1 VNGLRRHGD
10 GESWRDQLPHVLS
23 DLGVG
28 LVVGTPERA
37 IVVNEAFCTMTGY
50 STKEAL
56 AMRPFVGIFAPEAR
70 DAVLE
75 RALPQLNGDDAAP
88 TCYETEILSLDGRR
102 VPVAVSAQVALRGGQ
117 REVVATF
124 RDLTDDRRAEAEL
137 AVRARQQEVVAEL
150 GRHALVQRDPA
161 SLLDAAVLAVGR
173 TLGTDYVEVLELR
186 PERDAFVLRAGMGW
200 GAGLVGELT
209 FPAGRSSPAG
219 MALES
224 NGPVVVA
231 NTPKTCVTGPEPL
244 SAQGVVAGAFV
255 LIRGVHQPYGVL
267 GVETVD
273 PREFSRDDV
282 HFLRAIANVL
292 ADAIGQARVEAALRS
307 AHERDRRLR
316 QRLEMHSRRVV
327 KAQESERRR
336 IARELHDEI
345 GQSLTALKL
354 ALEDHDRLPREEVAT
369 RVARAGEL
377 TGELLRYVHDL
388 SLDLRPAVLDDLGLW
403 PALLWLVE
411 RYSAQT
417 GVEVALSCSG
427 LEEPLDPEVEIAAYR
442 IVQEGLTNVARH
454 ADAGRAAVKC
464 EVVRSALHVEVVDD
478 GAGFD
483 IDALPIARRSGL
495 VGMEE
500 RARAM
505 GGQLCVRSKRGQ
517 GTTIVAHLPICA
529 SERPT
534 P

>member
-1 VNGLRRHGD
+1 MHRHGE
-10 GESWRDQLPHVLS
+10 GESWGDQLSHVLS

-37 IVVNEAFCTMTGY
+37 IVVNEAFCTMTRY
-50 STKEAL
+50 STEEAL
-56 AMRPFVGIFAPEAR
+56 AMRPFVGIFVPEAR
-70 DAVLE
+70 DAIIE
-75 RALPQLNGDDAAP
+75 RALVQLTSDDDAP
-88 TCYETEILSLDGRR
+88 SRYQTEVLSGDGRR
-102 VPVAVSAQVALRGGQ
+102 IPVAVTARVAVCDGQ
-117 REVVATF
+117 SEVVATF
-124 RDLTDDRRAEAEL
+124 RHLTGGRRAETEL
-137 AVRARQQEVVAEL
+137 AERARQQEVVAEL
-150 GRHALVQRDPA
+150 GRQALVHRDPA
-161 SLLDAAVLAVGR
+161 SLLDAAVLAVAR
-173 TLGTDYVEVLELR
+173 TLGVDYVEVLELR
-186 PERDAFVLRAGMGW
+186 PERDVFVLRAGVGW
-200 GAGLVGELT
+200 ARGLVGEHT

-219 MALES
+219 MAVGCD
-224 NGPVVVA
+224 GPVVVA
-231 NTPKTCVTGPEPL
+231 NTPKTCVTGPELL
-244 SAQGVVAGAFV
+244 SSQGVVAGAFV
-255 LIRGVHQPYGVL
+255 LIRGAHQPYGVL
-267 GVETVD
+267 GVETED

-282 HFLRAIANVL
+282 LFLRAVANVL

-354 ALEDHDRLPREEVAT
+354 ALEDHDRLPPEEVAT
-369 RVARAGEL
+369 RVARAREL

-417 GVEVALSCSG
+417 GIEVALSCSG

-454 ADAGRAAVKC
+454 ADVERAAVKC
-464 EVVRSALHVEVVDD
+464 NVGRSALHVEVVDE

-483 IDALPIARRSGL
+483 IDALPIAQRTGL

-500 RARAM
+500 RARAT
-505 GGQLCVRSKRGQ
+505 GGQLCVRSERGQ
-517 GTTIVAHLPICA
+517 GTTVVAHLPICT